1 MKKLKAFS
9 LIEMIITL
17 GIMAIVMLIATQT
30 LNTMVRVSTITK
42 YKTMARNELDFSVE
56 LVDRLLSNSN
66 IADVYLYDSN
76 NDNIDGNQAV
86 RTISFN
92 TETGDYDISVTDN
105 YINDGVLE
113 SFYDSELQP
122 GISGN
127 EIHFRPYGY
136 SIWVCLGYFRDT
148 ADEQAIKDGNYTGY
162 FVKRTVTTLQ
172 NGHGS
177 CFDLS
182 ESPNDPLLVLTSE
195 DVDVR
200 DFDISYT
207 QSTSNNNI
215 FYVDMRMEP
224 VPWVNSSHIDKS
236 VFRQAIVTTQGLT
249 WY

>member
-17 GIMAIVMLIATQT
+17 AIMAIVMLMATQT
-30 LNTMVRVSTITK
+30 LNTMVKVSTITK
-42 YKTMARNELDFSVE
+42 YKTMARNEMDFSVE

-66 IADVYLYDSN
+66 IADVYLYNSS
-76 NDNIDGNQAV
+76 GV
-86 RTISFN
+86 RTMSFDP
-92 TETGDYDISVTDN
+92 ETGNYDIDVTDG
-105 YINDGVLE
+105 YINDGALE
-113 SFYDSELQP
+113 GFYDTGLFT
-122 GISGN
+122 GLRGN

-136 SIWVCLGYFRDT
+136 SLWVCLGYFRDT
-148 ADEQAIKDGNYTGY
+148 ADEQAIEDGNYTGY
-162 FVKRTVTTLQ
+162 FVKRTMTTLP

-200 DFDISYT
+200 DFNITYT
-207 QSTSNNNI
+207 QSSSNNNI
-215 FYVDMRMEP
+215 FYVDMKMEP
-224 VPWVNSSHIDKS
+224 IPWVPSSNIDKS